1 MKLNHLIIC
10 IFFAITIFLCNAAEE
25 ASIAKPF
32 LSSPTQFLPL
42 ALEEPDVRKGRKKP
56 PPPPRSPPPP
66 PPPLTFDHFRLAE
79 TWPPTF
85 CKINTCIDD
94 YRPMKFIIHGL
105 WPGKNVED
113 LTDCDKD
120 KTMKPDYEK
129 VSYILF
135 VHIYFY
141 FNLHA

>member
-1 MKLNHLIIC
+1 MKLNHPIIY
-10 IFFAITIFLCNAAEE
+10 IFFAITIFLCNAAED

-32 LSSPTQFLPL
+32 LPS

-56 PPPPRSPPPP
+56 PPPPQSPPPP
-66 PPPLTFDHFRLAE
+66 PPLLEFNHFKLAE

-105 WPGKNVED
+105 WPGD
-113 LTDCDKD
+113 LTNCDPD
-120 KTMKPDYEK
+120 KKMKPDYEK
-129 VSYILF
+129 VNYILF

-141 FNLHA
+141 FNLHACMIKN